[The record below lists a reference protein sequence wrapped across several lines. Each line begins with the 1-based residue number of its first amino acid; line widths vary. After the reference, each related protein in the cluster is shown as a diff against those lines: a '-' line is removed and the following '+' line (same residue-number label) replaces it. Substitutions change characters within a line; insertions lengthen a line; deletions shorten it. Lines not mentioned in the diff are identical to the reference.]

1 VKSSGDSEQLLSVL
15 LSLPLLNA
23 SMDACEALAKG
34 GGGGICKDFAG
45 QELGPFRPELA
56 QQPQPAPNVS
66 LAGALSTEGGG
77 GRLTFQPRF
86 LPCRCD

>member
-1 VKSSGDSEQLLSVL
+1 MKSSGESEQLLPVL
-15 LSLPLLNA
+15 LSWPLLNA
-23 SMDACEALAKG
+23 SMDACEALARG

-56 QQPQPAPNVS
+56 HLAAPGVS
-66 LAGALSTEGGG
+66 LAGAISTEGGG
-77 GRLTFQPRF
+77 GRLTFQPRS